1 MKGVLVMEN
10 RNGERYLHFIFENNN
25 PVYLKNNNIL
35 DIVKNYPYFEI
46 NANNQASFIETL
58 NVFLNDN
65 YMAKKIFIII
75 DTNNIDLS
83 NQRIISCMIKDKSY
97 QALSLSDNCKIIVT
111 GDKNNMNKEL
121 LGLLVVIDV

>member
-1 MKGVLVMEN
+1 MEN

-75 DTNNIDLS
+75 DTNNIK
-83 NQRIISCMIKDKSY
+83 IP
-97 QALSLSDNCKIIVT
+97 SLLRRDYSV
-111 GDKNNMNKEL
+111 
-121 LGLLVVIDV
+121 